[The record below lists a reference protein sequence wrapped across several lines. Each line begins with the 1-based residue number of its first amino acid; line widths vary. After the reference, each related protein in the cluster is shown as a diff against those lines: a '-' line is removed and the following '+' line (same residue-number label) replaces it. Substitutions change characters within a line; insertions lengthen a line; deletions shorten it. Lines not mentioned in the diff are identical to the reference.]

1 MIVSAMATEICNRV
15 GEGFSQHS
23 ARAKVLFWKAIGLMV
38 KDGSIK
44 KDEIRT
50 LKMTASVTKDAN
62 GTAPVEVTLTDASP
76 NGFATEIANNYI
88 FDQDVRV
95 FDNATPAAAS
105 DQILCSRITENQYE
119 SVRQLLSLSDLQEE
133 ILYCVK
139 YPVVRIIKNSLIT
152 AAANVDVELQY
163 YGIPKTTADANATE
177 LNNYFDTT
185 VQNTAIEMAAELL
198 RAEIV

>member
-62 GTAPVEVTLTDASP
+62 GTAPV
-76 NGFATEIANNYI
+76 
-88 FDQDVRV
+88 
-95 FDNATPAAAS
+95 
-105 DQILCSRITENQYE
+105 
-119 SVRQLLSLSDLQEE
+119 
-133 ILYCVK
+133 
-139 YPVVRIIKNSLIT
+139 
-152 AAANVDVELQY
+152 
-163 YGIPKTTADANATE
+163 
-177 LNNYFDTT
+177 
-185 VQNTAIEMAAELL
+185 
-198 RAEIV
+198 